1 MSVKKCPK
9 ILMTMTMMLTV
20 TWSAPGAEGQ
30 NVFLPNTRNYV
41 FAHQGKALMTADYGH
56 IAIPINITSAA
67 IYLDLLKSLVMHT
80 KGVQAKM
87 NRFQPDTSKMS
98 MEERK
103 EAKMAWQVAKSR
115 LRVYSDLM
123 AEDFELAAHN
133 FCQLSQYATDKGE
146 VVCSV
151 NRVPRTSKQSS
162 PWTVDAISN
171 FKYPKNLTEFDL
183 FRTNSLPNI
192 KNVNDEPFR
201 YEDQFPSFP
210 PNQSVADHLAEQQE
224 VVTDKLR
231 ELQWQQRRQLEE
243 QEAPQVGWGSKNY
256 FSRPGT
262 SDVLSRDKR
271 QLLALG
277 AALGFGMGGFS
288 TIFGLFNY
296 HQYSQLAGAVNDVNA
311 RQSKLIHL
319 VEQQSEAIRA
329 NQIALKTLKK
339 ASKLALSISA
349 ENSMSLNFATVAIY
363 SRHIVSGVMANTN
376 LYVDIINAAMRGQVT
391 QQMLSFE
398 EAANGLRQVKE
409 LAQRQGLETV
419 IDDPKMILQMT
430 SGVVAT
436 EDGVTV
442 IISIP
447 LSRPEALLDVYRF
460 RAFPLAINQDTNLLI
475 DPDRS
480 ILAINQNVHM
490 EMTENDLQ
498 NCRVMNSI
506 YVCTDKN
513 VLVKNSQASCLSA
526 LYNNQHQVA
535 ADLCEMYVRPMQ
547 DVVLPMDDDSYL
559 VYSMKPTSYDLQCS
573 NGTRINSRQLLY
585 LSQIE
590 VPTGCMADLPHH
602 KIYSRSALHVTKPA
616 ETYHWR
622 IPVEELFGDTD
633 LKEVD
638 AIMKRLAELSKKPK
652 ISMTEMK
659 EEIRRLKE
667 ESDRATANPYPSNWS
682 RGLMIAVSVLV
693 IVAAITCFMVC
704 CTYRKGIPRQ
714 PELREWWHFCFCK
727 RAFPNVTP
735 TVTFNQARKAIS
747 MAQLDRPDQ
756 ELLET
761 NRGTSL
767 VWDEM
772 FIKSLLNDKLGDH
785 DRQLMTKMRNLQ
797 AQIDYLDKEN
807 RKWQRSLVNTLK
819 QLPCVA
825 SPDCMNDL
833 RLSEVLGQLN
843 DLIPNRRG
851 SRAPIN
857 HQEGIPPQEEARYA
871 DPRNLNPRQ
880 SLLLACDEQRQSWHL
895 SANEDD

>member
-1 MSVKKCPK
+1 MPVKKCPK

-20 TWSAPGAEGQ
+20 TWNVPSAEGQ

-41 FAHQGKALMTADYGH
+41 FAHLGKALMTADYGH

-67 IYLDLLKSLVMHT
+67 IYLDLLKSLVKHT
-80 KGVQAKM
+80 NGVQAKM
-87 NRFQPDTSKMS
+87 KRFQPDTSNMS
-98 MEERK
+98 KEEK
-103 EAKMAWQVAKSR
+103 EEADVAWKVAKSR
-115 LRVYSDLM
+115 LRVYADLM

-151 NRVPRTSKQSS
+151 NRVPRTSKPSS

-171 FKYPKNLTEFDL
+171 FKYPKKLTEFDL
-183 FRTNSLPNI
+183 FRTNSLPKI
-192 KNVNDEPFR
+192 KNLNDEPFR

-210 PNQSVADHLAEQQE
+210 VNQSIADHLAEQQD

-231 ELQWQQRRQLEE
+231 ELQWQQRRQLEG
-243 QEAPQVGWGSKNY
+243 QEAPLVGWGSKNY

-288 TIFGLFNY
+288 TIFGIFNY
-296 HQYSQLAGAVNDVNA
+296 YQYSQLAGAVNDVNA

-319 VEQQSEAIRA
+319 VEQQTEAIRA
-329 NQIALKTLKK
+329 NQIALDTLKK

-363 SRHIVSGVMANTN
+363 SRHIVSGVMENTN

-391 QQMLSFE
+391 QQMLSYD
-398 EAANGLRQVKE
+398 EAANGLQQVKE
-409 LAQRQGLETV
+409 LAKLQGLETI

-442 IISIP
+442 LISIP

-460 RAFPLAINQDTNLLI
+460 RAFPLAINQDTHLLI
-475 DPDRS
+475 DPERP
-480 ILAINQNVHM
+480 ILAINQDVHM
-490 EMTENDLQ
+490 EMSENDLQ
-498 NCRVMNSI
+498 NCRIMNSI

-513 VLVKNSQASCLSA
+513 ILVKNSQASCLSS
-526 LYNNQHQVA
+526 LYNNQHKVA
-535 ADLCEMYVRPMQ
+535 ADLCDMYVRPMH

-559 VYSMKPTSYDLQCS
+559 VYSLKPTSYDLRCS
-573 NGTRINSRQLLY
+573 NGTRINSRQLLH
-585 LSQIE
+585 LSQIK

-602 KIYSRSALHVTKPA
+602 KIYSRSELQVTKPA

-638 AIMKRLAELSKKPK
+638 QIMKEIAEFSKKPK

-659 EEIRRLKE
+659 KEIRRLKE
-667 ESDRATANPYPSNWS
+667 ENDLATANPIPSNWS
-682 RGLMIAVSVLV
+682 RGLMIAVAVLAV
-693 IVAAITCFMVC
+693 VVAITCFMVC
-704 CTYRKGIPRQ
+704 CTYRKGIPRE
-714 PELREWWHFCFCK
+714 PGLRAWWNFCFCK

-735 TVTFNQARKAIS
+735 SVSYNQARDIAL
-747 MAQLDRPDQ
+747 AQMDRQDQ
-756 ELLET
+756 ELLDPK
-761 NRGTSL
+761 RGTSL
-767 VWDEM
+767 VWDEL
-772 FIKSLLNDKLGDH
+772 FIKSLLNDRFGSYDRKL
-785 DRQLMTKMRNLQ
+785 MIKMRNLQ
-797 AQIDYLDKEN
+797 AQIEYLEREN
-807 RKWQRSLVNTLK
+807 RKWQTSLVNILK
-819 QLPCVA
+819 QFPCLA
-825 SPDCMNDL
+825 TPDCMDDL
-833 RLSEVLGQLN
+833 RLAGVLSQLS
-843 DLIPNRRG
+843 DLIPNRRS
-851 SRAPIN
+851 SRVPMEL
-857 HQEGIPPQEEARYA
+857 QEVDLPNEEVRYA
-871 DPRNLNPRQ
+871 DPRSHNPRH
-880 SLLLACDEQRQSWHL
+880 SLLMACSDQRQSWRM
-895 SANEDD
+895 SAGENE